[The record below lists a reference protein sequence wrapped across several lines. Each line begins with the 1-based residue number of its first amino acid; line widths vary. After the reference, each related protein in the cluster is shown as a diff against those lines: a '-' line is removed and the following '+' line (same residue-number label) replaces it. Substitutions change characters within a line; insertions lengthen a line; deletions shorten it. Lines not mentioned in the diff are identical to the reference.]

1 MKKKKK
7 KIFHFFLFI
16 YLFFFFF
23 LGGGGWGVG
32 GVGFIDLVSF
42 LINPASSVMTFLCTP
57 VSCKVRIWLL
67 CIAL

>member
-1 MKKKKK
+1 MKKKEKK
-7 KIFHFFLFI
+7 NISFFFI
-16 YLFFFFF
+16 YLFIYFF
-23 LGGGGWGVG
+23 LGVGGGGG